1 MGDTS
6 ATFAEGKQYLQ
17 ILLQQLSAM
26 RGKESRYL
34 RPLMAKMEDLMS
46 YDTNNAMQQQQPQ
59 QQQAL
64 PVSQP
69 ARSSLL
75 APPQMDG
82 ANGGYP
88 MSRGLSVSQ
97 GSVEMLRSMSMSGSL
112 GMPVLQ
118 ADMWER
124 RPSGRVLSEEEINW
138 FMGNT
143 A

>member
-1 MGDTS
+1 
-6 ATFAEGKQYLQ
+6 
-17 ILLQQLSAM
+17 
-26 RGKESRYL
+26 
-34 RPLMAKMEDLMS
+34 MAKMEDLMS
-46 YDTNNAMQQQQPQ
+46 HDSNNTMQQQQP
-59 QQQAL
+59 
-64 PVSQP
+64 PPTMSVSRP
-69 ARSSLL
+69 HESSLL
-75 APPQMDG
+75 APLQMG
-82 ANGGYP
+82 AAINGSNGGYP

-124 RPSGRVLSEEEINW
+124 RPSGRVLSEEEVNW